1 MFIYFIFSVIM
12 AGYDLKISLNDPK
25 CDLNI
30 NREIGKTFWLKCL
43 ISLHLD
49 RKIVSMNNNKTLFLF
64 SFFFFASLFGYAQE
78 IPVIGSIDSL
88 LELNSEPQLKVEVI
102 NTKPSLEG
110 SIKKVQLYTIALNS
124 MNQVL
129 KKELDT
135 AEIMQ
140 VVPDA
145 QMVLN
150 RITETLSPENTR
162 INLRYLTALE
172 NLLAYTDRRIRDVD
186 HVIFERIEELVI
198 LKEKFDSIQN
208 DDLLK
213 YSFRDTTM
221 LIEYQVSIK
230 ALKSKVHDT
239 DSALNTQRILTA
251 VFQTRVSTILNDID
265 MRVEDLRLA
274 RIQLERTLF
283 DKENNYIWEPKDFPN
298 ADRLVDV
305 FFEAMR
311 INSWIVGNYLTRNI
325 ALSLFLIGLV
335 LLLYYYIRQNI
346 QKIRVEREFSAIIF
360 GRLKYLHKYPFLS
373 AMLVIIA
380 ISPFFYPYPPAVFFA
395 LLLFILVTITTILLK
410 GRLSSKAFKLWVMVY
425 FLFFF
430 SVLSNLYWQVAYQE
444 RWHLL
449 VFNILGIFL
458 GWKLIKLQ
466 ENKEENLPSYIKSIV
481 VIYMV
486 FESVSFL
493 TNIFGRFSLSKMVGI
508 VGSISLL
515 HAVSLIVFVI
525 ILKEIIY
532 IQIEVSK
539 KSSEGFT
546 SVVAF
551 YDIQKR
557 VNKLFTYLAI
567 MIWGYYFLESLHLL
581 DSFLRAIFS
590 FLDKPRQIL
599 NASFTYSQI
608 AVFILIIYL
617 SSFLANTIGYIASL
631 KDEQQGMERSKRLG
645 SSILLIRLA
654 VFILGFLIAI
664 AASGIPIDKIT
675 IILGALSVGIGFG
688 LQTIVNN
695 LVSGII
701 LAFERP
707 IQIGDTI
714 QVGTVEGI
722 VKDIGIRASKI
733 RNWDGAEV
741 IIPNGDLLAN
751 HLTNWTLSDKTRRV
765 DLTIGVAYDS
775 DTDLV
780 TELIQK
786 QFVGDEILNL
796 PTPKVYLQTFGDNS
810 INFRV
815 LFWVNDVD
823 VWLSIRDRVM
833 RGIFK
838 SFKENGIEIPFP
850 QRDLHIKN
858 FPGLIDEKI
867 MKPGEISPETKQKA
881 KPPTDPNKK

>member
-1 MFIYFIFSVIM
+1 MSYKTIF
-12 AGYDLKISLNDPK
+12 
-25 CDLNI
+25 
-30 NREIGKTFWLKCL
+30 L
-43 ISLHLD
+43 IAFVFLTSHLG
-49 RKIVSMNNNKTLFLF
+49 I
-64 SFFFFASLFGYAQE
+64 AQE
-78 IPVIGSIDSL
+78 IPVVSSIDSL
-88 LELNSEPQLKVEVI
+88 LELNSEEQLKEVMVEK
-102 NTKPSLEG
+102 KPSLEG
-110 SIKKVQLYTIALNS
+110 SIRKVQVFSATLNS
-124 MNQVL
+124 INQVL

-140 VVPDA
+140 VIPGA
-145 QMVLN
+145 QRALDRV
-150 RITETLSPENTR
+150 TETLSPENSR

-172 NLLAYTDRRIRDVD
+172 NLLAATERKMLDLDKA
-186 HVIFERIEELVI
+186 IFGRTEELVN
-198 LKEKFDSIQN
+198 LKQKLDSIQN

-213 YSFRDTTM
+213 YNFRDTTI
-221 LIEYQVSIK
+221 LIEYQISIK
-230 ALKSKVHDT
+230 NLKGKVNETDSLLNAQRIMTAIIQSKV
-239 DSALNTQRILTA
+239 SSILNEIDLRVEELRQARIL
-251 VFQTRVSTILNDID
+251 
-265 MRVEDLRLA
+265 
-274 RIQLERTLF
+274 LERSLF
-283 DKENNYIWEPKDFPN
+283 QKENNYIWEPKDFPN
-298 ADRLVDV
+298 TDRLVDI
-305 FFEAMR
+305 FFEALR
-311 INSWIVGNYLTRNI
+311 INRWIVGNYLSRNI
-325 ALSLFLIGLV
+325 PLTIFLLGLV
-335 LLLYYYIRQNI
+335 FILYSYINSNI
-346 QKIRVEREFSAIIF
+346 KKIRLEKEFSGIIF
-360 GRLKYLHKYPFLS
+360 GRLKYIHKHPFLS
-373 AMLVIIA
+373 AFVVVLA

-395 LLLFILVTITTILLK
+395 LLLFFLVTITTILLK
-410 GRLSSKAFKLWVMVY
+410 SRLTSKAYRLWLFVY
-425 FLFFF
+425 SLFFI
-430 SVLSNLYWQVAYQE
+430 SVLSNLYWEVAYQE
-444 RWHLL
+444 RWHLI
-449 VFNILGIFL
+449 VFNFLGIFL
-458 GWKLIKLQ
+458 GWKMIKLQ
-466 ENKEENLPSYIKSIV
+466 EKKEEGLPSYIKTIV
-481 VIYMV
+481 IIYII
-486 FESVSFL
+486 FESVSFF
-493 TNIFGRFSLSKMVGI
+493 TNIFGRFSLSKMIGI

-515 HAVSLIVFVI
+515 HAVSLIIFVI

-539 KSSEGFT
+539 KSGDGFT
-546 SVVAF
+546 SAVAF

-567 MIWGYYFLESLHLL
+567 IIWGYFFLESLHLL
-581 DSFLRAIFS
+581 DSFLEMIFN

-631 KDEQQGMERSKRLG
+631 KDEQHGAERNKRLG
-645 SSILLIRLA
+645 SSILLIKLA
-654 VFILGFLIAI
+654 VFTLGFFIAV

-714 QVGTVEGI
+714 QVGTVEGV

-733 RNWDGAEV
+733 KNWDGAEV

-765 DLTIGVAYDS
+765 ELTIGVAYDS
-775 DTDLV
+775 DMDLV

-786 QFVGDEILNL
+786 QLAADEILNL
-796 PTPKVYLQTFGDNS
+796 PTPKVFLQTFGDNS
-810 INFRV
+810 VNFRV

-823 VWLSIRDRVM
+823 IWVLIRDQVM

-858 FPGLIDEKI
+858 FPGLIDEKV
-867 MKPGEISPETKQKA
+867 MKAGETGADRNPKDN
-881 KPPTDPNKK
+881 PTPKEDKK

>member
-1 MFIYFIFSVIM
+1 M
-12 AGYDLKISLNDPK
+12 GY
-25 CDLNI
+25 
-30 NREIGKTFWLKCL
+30 KT
-43 ISLHLD
+43 I
-49 RKIVSMNNNKTLFLF
+49 FLF
-64 SFFFFASLFGYAQE
+64 ALVFLTSHFGFAQE
-78 IPVIGSIDSL
+78 IPVINSIDSL
-88 LELNSEPQLKVEVI
+88 LELNSEEQMREVVVE
-102 NTKPSLEG
+102 NKPSLEG
-110 SIKKVQLYTIALNS
+110 SIKKAQQFSTTLNG

-135 AEIMQ
+135 TEIMQ
-140 VVPDA
+140 IVPDA
-145 QMVLN
+145 QRVLD
-150 RITETLSPENTR
+150 RITETLSPENTK

-172 NLLAYTDRRIRDVD
+172 NLLAYTKRRIKDKD
-186 HVIFERIEELVI
+186 EAIFFRIEELVG
-198 LKEKFDSIQN
+198 LKEKLDSIQN

-221 LIEYQVSIK
+221 LVEYQISIK
-230 ALKSKVHDT
+230 SLKTKVHDT
-239 DSALNTQRILTA
+239 DSILNSQRILTA
-251 VFQTRVSTILNDID
+251 VIQSRVSNILNNI
-265 MRVEDLRLA
+265 DLRVDDLRQA

-298 ADRLVDV
+298 TERLINI
-305 FFEAMR
+305 FFDAFR
-311 INSWIVGNYLTRNI
+311 INKWIVGNYLSRNI
-325 ALSLFLIGLV
+325 PLTFFLLGLV
-335 LLLYYYIRQNI
+335 FLLYFYINSNI
-346 QKIRVEREFSAIIF
+346 KKIRLEKEFSGIIF
-360 GRLKYLHKYPFLS
+360 GRLKYLHKHPFLS
-373 AMLVIIA
+373 AFVVILA

-395 LLLFILVTITTILLK
+395 LLMFMLVTISTILLRS
-410 GRLSSKAFKLWVMVY
+410 RLSPKAFRLWLLVY
-425 FLFFF
+425 SLFFI
-430 SVLSNLYWQVAYQE
+430 SVISNLYWEVAYQE
-444 RWHLL
+444 RWHLI
-449 VFNILGIFL
+449 VFNFLGIVL
-458 GWKLIKLQ
+458 GLKMIKLQ
-466 ENKEENLPSYIKSIV
+466 QKKEENLPSYLKTIV
-481 VIYMV
+481 IIYII

-493 TNIFGRFSLSKMVGI
+493 TNIFGRFSLSKMIGI

-515 HAVSLIVFVI
+515 HAVSLIIFVI

-539 KSSEGFT
+539 KSGDGFT
-546 SVVAF
+546 SAVAF

-557 VNKLFTYLAI
+557 VNKFFTYLAI
-567 MIWGYYFLESLHLL
+567 IIWGYYFLESLHLL
-581 DSFLRAIFS
+581 DSFLEMVFN
-590 FLDKPRQIL
+590 FFDKPRQIL

-617 SSFLANTIGYIASL
+617 SSFLANTIGYFASI
-631 KDEQQGMERSKRLG
+631 KDEQHGNERSKRLG
-645 SSILLIRLA
+645 SSILLIKLA
-654 VFILGFLIAI
+654 VFTLGFLIAI

-714 QVGTVEGI
+714 QVGTVEGV

-733 RNWDGAEV
+733 KNWDGAEV

-765 DLTIGVAYDS
+765 ELTIGVAYDS
-775 DTDLV
+775 DMDLV

-786 QFVGDEILNL
+786 QLAADEILNL
-796 PTPKVYLQTFGDNS
+796 PTPKVFLQTFGDNS
-810 INFRV
+810 VNFRV

-823 VWLSIRDRVM
+823 IWVSIRDKVM
-833 RGIFK
+833 RGVFK

-858 FPGLIDEKI
+858 FPGLIDEKV
-867 MKPGEISPETKQKA
+867 MKPSQIENEEKPITKRIPKG
-881 KPPTDPNKK
+881 DKK

>member
-1 MFIYFIFSVIM
+1 
-12 AGYDLKISLNDPK
+12 
-25 CDLNI
+25 
-30 NREIGKTFWLKCL
+30 
-43 ISLHLD
+43 
-49 RKIVSMNNNKTLFLF
+49 MNNSRIIFLLLF
-64 SFFFFASLFGYAQE
+64 SFLVCFSGKAQD

-88 LELNSEPQLKVEVI
+88 LELNVEEQLKEAVAESR
-102 NTKPSLEG
+102 PSLEG
-110 SIKKVQLYTIALNS
+110 SIKKVQAYTIALNS

-129 KKELDT
+129 KKGLDT
-135 AEIMQ
+135 VQIMQ
-140 VVPDA
+140 AIPDA
-145 QMVLN
+145 QRILN

-172 NLLAYTDRRIRDVD
+172 NVLAYTDRRVKDVD
-186 HVIFERIEELVI
+186 LLIFARIEELVA
-198 LKEKFDSIQN
+198 LKEKMDSIQN

-221 LIEYQVSIK
+221 LVEYQVSIK
-230 ALKSKVHDT
+230 SLKSKVHDI
-239 DSALNTQRILTA
+239 DSALNNQRILTA

-265 MRVEDLRLA
+265 LRVEDLRQA

-283 DKENNYIWEPKDFPN
+283 DKENNFIWEPKDFPN
-298 ADRLVDV
+298 ATRLWDV
-305 FFEAMR
+305 FNEALW
-311 INSWIVGNYLTRNI
+311 INKWFVGNYLSRNI
-325 ALSLFLIGLV
+325 PMTIFLIGLV
-335 LLLYYYIRQNI
+335 FLLHYYIRQNI
-346 QKIRVEREFSAIIF
+346 KKIRVEKEFAAIIF
-360 GRLKYLHKYPFLS
+360 GRLKYLHRHPFLS
-373 AMLVIIA
+373 SLVVIIA
-380 ISPFFYPYPPAVFFA
+380 LSPFFYPYPPAVFLS
-395 LLLFILVTITTILLK
+395 LLLFILVTISTILIK
-410 GRLSSKAFKLWVMVY
+410 NRLSSKAFRLWMVVY
-425 FLFFF
+425 FLFFI
-430 SVLSNLYWQVAYQE
+430 SVLSNLYWQVAFQE

-449 VFNILGIFL
+449 VFNMLGIFL
-458 GWKLIKLQ
+458 GWKMIKLQ
-466 ENKEENLPSYIKSIV
+466 EHKEENLPPYLNKMV
-481 VIYMV
+481 AIYMI
-486 FESVSFL
+486 FEAVSL
-493 TNIFGRFSLSKMVGI
+493 VANIFGRFSLSKMIGI

-515 HAVSLIVFVI
+515 HAVSLIIFVI

-539 KSSEGFT
+539 KTGEGFT

-557 VNKLFTYLAI
+557 VNKFFTYLAI
-567 MIWGYYFLESLHLL
+567 LIWGYFFLESLHLR
-581 DSFLRAIFS
+581 DSFLESLFS

-599 NASFTYSQI
+599 NASFNYSQI

-631 KDEQQGMERSKRLG
+631 KDEQQGAERSKRLG

-654 VFILGFLIAI
+654 IFTLGFLMAV
-664 AASGIPIDKIT
+664 AASGIPVDKIT

-714 QVGTVEGI
+714 QVGTVEGV

-741 IIPNGDLLAN
+741 IIPNGDLLAH

-765 DLTIGVAYDS
+765 ELTIGVAYDS
-775 DTDLV
+775 DMDLV

-786 QFVGDEILNL
+786 QLVAEEIMNL
-796 PTPKVYLQTFGDNS
+796 PSPKVFLQTFGDS
-810 INFRV
+810 SVNFRV

-823 VWLSIRDRVM
+823 IWVLIKDQVM

-850 QRDLHIKN
+850 QRDLHVKN
-858 FPGLIDEKI
+858 FPGLIGEKI
-867 MKPGEISPETKQKA
+867 MKPGEISPEDKPKA
-881 KPPTDPNKK
+881 KPPTDPDKK